1 MLRRNGTLR
10 CRKNMWVM
18 MLGGCG
24 VGDDARRKGCDI
36 ENSF

>member
-10 CRKNMWVM
+10 RRENMWVM

-24 VGDDARRKGCDI
+24 VGDDAKRNGWDI
-36 ENSF
+36 ENTI